1 MGNIPLKGEERV
13 INVIVPYSSSL
24 ERGGYIIII
33 LYSSPLEGRGEVR
46 VIINYYLKV
55 NTKREVLII
64 MYLVLFMAM
73 TLSGLTIACGVYLLI
88 KKDDSN
94 LKRIRKLV
102 KVSVAAYVILV
113 AGFIFFFI
121 PNVARAQSNSD
132 SSSGM
137 GFLAAA
143 LSTGLAT
150 IGAGYAVGAVGS
162 SALGAV
168 SEDPDVLGKTLIF
181 VGLAEGIAIYGL
193 IVSIMILGRL

>member
-1 MGNIPLKGEERV
+1 MT
-13 INVIVPYSSSL
+13 Y
-24 ERGGYIIII
+24 
-33 LYSSPLEGRGEVR
+33 
-46 VIINYYLKV
+46 
-55 NTKREVLII
+55 VL
-64 MYLVLFMAM
+64 
-73 TLSGLTIACGVYLLI
+73 
-88 KKDDSN
+88 
-94 LKRIRKLV
+94 
-102 KVSVAAYVILV
+102 LV
-113 AGFIFFFI
+113 AGFLFFLI
-121 PNVARAQSNSD
+121 PNIARAQSSTD

-168 SEDPDVLGKTLIF
+168 SEDPNILGKTLIF